1 MITFNFVFQTA
12 VKYPDYM
19 TGYSETLF
27 KDPDDFKPERWL
39 NEDMG
44 KIQPFAILPW
54 GVGPRMCIGECLHR
68 LHLNT
73 RGVGEF
79 KTVICKPKMQSR
91 VFIAVEN
98 SHNPR
103 VFTGRRGYVNMEKFS
118 VAFIKY
124 FLSQL
129 CLPTLI

>member
-1 MITFNFVFQTA
+1 
-12 VKYPDYM
+12 M
-19 TGYSETLF
+19 TGYSESLF

-73 RGVGEF
+73 REVGRIWILTQTQD
-79 KTVICKPKMQSR
+79 TVEG
-91 VFIAVEN
+91 F
-98 SHNPR
+98 HN
-103 VFTGRRGYVNMEKFS
+103 FGDFS
-118 VAFIKY
+118 QP
-124 FLSQL
+124 LSVQ
-129 CLPTLI
+129 